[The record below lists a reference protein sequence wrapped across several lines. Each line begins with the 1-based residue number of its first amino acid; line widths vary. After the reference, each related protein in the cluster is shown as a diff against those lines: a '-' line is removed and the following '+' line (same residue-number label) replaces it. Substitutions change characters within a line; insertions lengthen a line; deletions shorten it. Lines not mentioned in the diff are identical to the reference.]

1 MTVRAIRLRAETGRS
16 FHVAGTASSVW
27 TLPVA
32 LLDEGAK
39 AVFGRVLKKCQK
51 ANELRKKYGL
61 LAPVQDAATLLG
73 EKLCDFEAT
82 TIVWLEPESLSIDLD
97 LPGDTEMR
105 FLTAAEVETFAAQ
118 PELQIKSSL
127 VARAHAGSDLCYAGF
142 VDGQLASYG
151 WYSLAPEVPAD
162 DFGLVMAGPAT
173 SAYMHNGFTHPDF
186 RGRRLH
192 GIGMGRA
199 LQALGDRGV
208 TALLS
213 DVDWGNHA
221 SLRSCWRLG
230 YQNLGNLYTFGR
242 GRCRFAIRPKA
253 ALQRGIS
260 FVRKMPETL
269 SESHSQLALS

>member
-1 MTVRAIRLRAETGRS
+1 MWQGLRAAYGRC
-16 FHVAGTASSVW
+16 
-27 TLPVA
+27 PVA
-32 LLDEGAK
+32 LLDEGTK

-51 ANELRKKYGL
+51 ANELRKKFGL
-61 LAPVQDAATLLG
+61 LAPVQDAVTILG

-82 TIVWLEPESLSIDLD
+82 TIVWLEPESLSTDLD
-97 LPGDTEMR
+97 LPADTEMR
-105 FLTAAEVETFAAQ
+105 FLTTNEVEAFAAQ
-118 PELQIKSSL
+118 PEFQIKSSL

-151 WYSLAPEVPAD
+151 WYSLASEVHAD
-162 DFGLVMAGPAT
+162 DFGLVMAGPTT
-173 SAYMHNGFTHPDF
+173 SAYMHNGFTHPDY

-199 LQALGDRGV
+199 LQELGDRGV

-253 ALQRGIS
+253 ALRRGI
-260 FVRKMPETL
+260 
-269 SESHSQLALS
+269 

>member
-1 MTVRAIRLRAETGRS
+1 MFG
-16 FHVAGTASSVW
+16 SV
-27 TLPVA
+27 
-32 LLDEGAK
+32 
-39 AVFGRVLKKCQK
+39 FKKCQK
-51 ANELRKKYGL
+51 ANALRKQYGL
-61 LAPVQDAATLLG
+61 FAPLQDAVTFLG
-73 EKLCDFEAT
+73 EKICDFEAT
-82 TIVWLEPESLSIDLD
+82 TIVWLEPESLNIDLE

-105 FLTAAEVETFAAQ
+105 FLTAPEVEAFAAQ

-199 LQALGDRGV
+199 LHALQDRGV

-213 DVDWGNHA
+213 DVDWANHA

-260 FVRKMPETL
+260 FYRKTPETL
-269 SESHSQLALS
+269 TESHSPLALS

>member
-1 MTVRAIRLRAETGRS
+1 MSVLTKLRHKFE
-16 FHVAGTASSVW
+16 
-27 TLPVA
+27 
-32 LLDEGAK
+32 
-39 AVFGRVLKKCQK
+39 K
-51 ANELRKKYGL
+51 ANSLRKKFGV
-61 LAPVQDAATLLG
+61 LAPVQEAATFLG

-82 TIVWLEPESLSIDLD
+82 TIVWLEPADLSIELD
-97 LPGDTEMR
+97 LPDDTQMR
-105 FLTAAEVETFAAQ
+105 FLSADEVAGFAAQ
-118 PELQIKSSL
+118 PQYEFKSSL
-127 VARAHAGSDLCYAGF
+127 LPRAQAGTDLCFAGF

-162 DFGLVMAGPAT
+162 DFGLVMAGPSN

-199 LQALGDRGV
+199 LHALAEYGI

-213 DVDWGNHA
+213 DVDWANHA

-242 GRCRFAIRPKA
+242 GRLRFAIRPKA
-253 ALQRGIS
+253 ALRHGVTFDRRASEATETQ
-260 FVRKMPETL
+260 PE
-269 SESHSQLALS
+269 LACS